1 MSANLPHE
9 QFMHAAITAAAQVDL
24 AQDVNP
30 RVGAVL
36 VDDSGQI
43 VATGFH
49 RGSGTSHAEVDALS
63 KVADATGLTLYTTLE
78 PCNSSGVTGP
88 CSQAIV
94 NAGIKKVVIG
104 KLDENPKMSGGAS
117 YLTTNKVEVVSGVL
131 ESECAALNESWHF
144 AHNANRPW
152 VIWKIAT
159 SLDGFI
165 AASDGTSKWI
175 TGAEARDRVQ
185 DLRAGVGAI
194 VTGTGTVI
202 ADDPELT
209 VRKTVLA
216 KPPLRVVIGKRKIPT
231 SAKLLTGDQPALHVA
246 ADVQTALTNLWTD
259 FGIHKVLVEAGPG
272 LSRSL
277 WAHGLIDE
285 VFWFQ
290 APLILGSG
298 MHAIGDF
305 GITTLDAGLR
315 FSDYTVNRVGLDVLI
330 QFRTN

>member
-9 QFMHAAITAAAQVDL
+9 QFMQAAIAAATQVNL
-24 AQDVNP
+24 AQDINP
-30 RVGAVL
+30 YVGAVL
-36 VDDSGQI
+36 VNDSGQI

-49 RGSGTSHAEVDALS
+49 RGSGTSHAEIDALS
-63 KVADATGLTLYTTLE
+63 KVSDATGLTLYTTLE
-78 PCNSSGVTGP
+78 PCNGAGVTGP

-94 NAGIKKVVIG
+94 NAGIKRVVIG
-104 KLDENPKMSGGAS
+104 KLDENPKMSGGAN
-117 YLTTNKVEVVSGVL
+117 YLTANNVEVFSDVL
-131 ESECAALNESWHF
+131 EFECATLNESWHF
-144 AHNANRPW
+144 AHKANRPW

-165 AASDGTSKWI
+165 AAADGTSKWI
-175 TGAEARDRVQ
+175 TGDEARDRVQ

-202 ADDPELT
+202 ADDPQLT
-209 VRKTVLA
+209 VRKTTLT
-216 KPPLRVVIGKRKIPT
+216 KQPLRVVIGKRSLPAT
-231 SAKLLTGDQPALHVA
+231 AKLLTGDQPALHIA
-246 ADVQTALTNLWTD
+246 ADVETALRNLWTD
-259 FGIHKVLVEAGPG
+259 FGVHKVLVEAGPG

-290 APLILGSG
+290 APLILGNG

-305 GITTLDAGLR
+305 GISTLDAGLR
-315 FSDYTVNRVGLDVLI
+315 FSDYSVNRVGLDVLI